1 MMGKID
7 NEGKLDA
14 IIFRKLMRNISLK
27 LSGSFH
33 STNIDEG
40 VTSAEV

>member
-1 MMGKID
+1 MGKID

-33 STNIDEG
+33 STNIEEG